1 MDKLFWEKRIIDYKH
16 AQRQLVTCRDWLMI
30 IDEDTKEKTYFS
42 DLLNEEQMKVIS
54 SVIDEFLSCEI
65 ARAESVIAEVEKNEG
80 HDIC

>member
-1 MDKLFWEKRIIDYKH
+1 MDKLFWERRIIDYKH
-16 AQRQLVTCRDWLMI
+16 AQRQLAGCRDWLMI
-30 IDEDTKEKTYFS
+30 VDEDTKEPVYFS

-65 ARAESVIAEVEKNEG
+65 ARAESVIAEVERDER

>member
-1 MDKLFWEKRIIDYKH
+1 MDKLFWERRIIDYKH
-16 AQRQLVTCRDWLMI
+16 AQHQLAGCRDWLMI

-65 ARAESVIAEVEKNEG
+65 ARAKSVIMEVEKNER
-80 HDIC
+80 HDIR

>member
-1 MDKLFWEKRIIDYKH
+1 MDKLFWERRITDYKH
-16 AQRQLVTCRDWLMI
+16 AQHQLAGCRDWLMI

-80 HDIC
+80 HDIR